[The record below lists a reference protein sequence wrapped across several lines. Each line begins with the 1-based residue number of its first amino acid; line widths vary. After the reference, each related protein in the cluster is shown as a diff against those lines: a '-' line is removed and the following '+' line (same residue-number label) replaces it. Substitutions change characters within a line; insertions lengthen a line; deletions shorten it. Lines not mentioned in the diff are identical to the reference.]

1 MDRAAT
7 DGATTGASALVRVA
21 APTDAPAI
29 ARVRI
34 DAWRST
40 YRGMIPDA
48 YLDGMSVAESEAH
61 WRRILQAAPG
71 RFSVFVAVEGEEVV
85 GFAAGHMLDPPK
97 LGCDAELSAIY
108 LTADRRRT
116 GIGRRLAGTVAAAQR
131 GHGAT
136 ALLTWVI
143 AGNRPARA
151 FYEALG
157 AELLVE
163 QPFQWDGIDLVE
175 AGYGFRDLDRLVA
188 ACGGMAALH

>member
-1 MDRAAT
+1 VRRAVPA
-7 DGATTGASALVRVA
+7 DA
-21 APTDAPAI
+21 AAI
-29 ARVRI
+29 ARVRV

-48 YLDGMSVAESEAH
+48 YLDGMSAEASEAH
-61 WRRILQAAPG
+61 WRRILGAAPG
-71 RFSVFVAVEGEEVV
+71 RFSVFVAVAGDEVV
-85 GFAAGHMLDPPK
+85 GFASGLMLDPPK

-108 LTADRRRT
+108 VRADRKRT
-116 GIGRRLAGTVAAAQR
+116 GIGRRLTGAVAAAQR
-131 GHGAT
+131 NHGAT
-136 ALLTWVI
+136 GLLTWVI

-188 ACGGMAALH
+188 ACGGGAALH

>member
-1 MDRAAT
+1 VEA
-7 DGATTGASALVRVA
+7 DGAPGAPVIVRVA
-21 APTDAPAI
+21 SPAHAPAI
-29 ARVRI
+29 ARIRI

-48 YLDGMSVAESEAH
+48 YLDGMSVDESEAH
-61 WRRILQAAPG
+61 WRRILEAAPG
-71 RFSVFVAVEGEEVV
+71 RFSVFVAVEGEAVV

-108 LTADRRRT
+108 LRADRRRT

-163 QPFQWDGIDLVE
+163 QPFQWDGTDLVE
-175 AGYGFRDLDRLVA
+175 AGYAFRDLDRLVA

>member
-1 MDRAAT
+1 MDRVAI
-7 DGATTGASALVRVA
+7 DGATSAPVIVRVA
-21 APTDAPAI
+21 APADAPAI

-48 YLDGMSVAESEAH
+48 YLDGMSVDESEAH

-71 RFSVFVAVEGEEVV
+71 RFSVFVAAEGDEVI
-85 GFAAGHMLDPPK
+85 GFAAGHMLEPPK

-108 LTADRRRT
+108 LRADRRRT

-131 GHGAT
+131 NHGAT

-151 FYEALG
+151 FYGALG
-157 AELLVE
+157 ATLVVE

-175 AGYGFRDLDRLVA
+175 AGYAFRDLDRLVA
-188 ACGGMAALH
+188 ACGGLAALH

>member
-1 MDRAAT
+1 MKA
-7 DGATTGASALVRVA
+7 DGAAGAPVIVRVA
-21 APTDAPAI
+21 AAADAPAI
-29 ARVRI
+29 ARVRV

-48 YLDGMSVAESEAH
+48 YLDGMSVDESEAH
-61 WRRILQAAPG
+61 WRRILEAAPG
-71 RFSVFVAVEGEEVV
+71 RFSVFVAEEGERVV
-85 GFAAGHMLDPPK
+85 GFAAGHMLEPPK
-97 LGCDAELSAIY
+97 LACDAELSAIY
-108 LTADRRRT
+108 LAADRRRT

>member
-1 MDRAAT
+1 MAGVET
-7 DGATTGASALVRVA
+7 DGATGAPAIVRA
-21 APTDAPAI
+21 AATTDAPAI

-48 YLDGMSVAESEAH
+48 YLDGMSVDESESH

-71 RFSVFVAVEGEEVV
+71 RFSVFVAVEGEAVV
-85 GFAAGHMLDPPK
+85 GFAAGHMLEPPK

-108 LTADRRRT
+108 LRADRRRT

-175 AGYGFRDLDRLVA
+175 TGYGFRDLDRLVA

>member
-1 MDRAAT
+1 MDRVDA
-7 DGATTGASALVRVA
+7 DGATGAPVIVRVA
-21 APTDAPAI
+21 APADAPAI

-48 YLDGMSVAESEAH
+48 YLDAMSVDESEAH

-71 RFSVFVAVEGEEVV
+71 RFSVFVAVEGEELV

-108 LTADRRRT
+108 LRADRRRT

-151 FYEALG
+151 FYGALG

-188 ACGGMAALH
+188 TCGGMAALH

>member
-1 MDRAAT
+1 MAGVATDAATGAPAIVRAA
-7 DGATTGASALVRVA
+7 A
-21 APTDAPAI
+21 ATDAPAI

-48 YLDGMSVAESEAH
+48 YLDGMSVDESESH

-71 RFSVFVAVEGEEVV
+71 RFSVFVAVEGEAVV
-85 GFAAGHMLDPPK
+85 GFAAGHMLEPPK

-108 LTADRRRT
+108 LRADRRRT

-175 AGYGFRDLDRLVA
+175 TGYGFRDLDRLVA

>member
-1 MDRAAT
+1 MDAVAPVG
-7 DGATTGASALVRVA
+7 GAG
-21 APTDAPAI
+21 APTVVRRAVPADAAAI
-29 ARVRI
+29 ARVRV

-48 YLDGMSVAESEAH
+48 YLDGMSVEAGEAQ
-61 WRRILQAAPG
+61 WRRILDAPPG
-71 RFSVFVAVEGEEVV
+71 RFSVFVAAEGGEVV
-85 GFAAGHMLDPPK
+85 GFASGLMLEPPK
-97 LGCDAELSAIY
+97 LGCDAELTAIY
-108 LTADRRRT
+108 VRADRKRT
-116 GIGRRLAGTVAAAQR
+116 GIGRRLTGAVAAAQR
-131 GHGAT
+131 NHGAT
-136 ALLTWVI
+136 GLLTWVI

-188 ACGGMAALH
+188 ACGGGAALH

>member
-1 MDRAAT
+1 MDRVEA
-7 DGATTGASALVRVA
+7 DGAPVTVRVA
-21 APTDAPAI
+21 APADAPAI

-48 YLDGMSVAESEAH
+48 YLDGMSVGESEAH

-71 RFSVFVAVEGEEVV
+71 RFSVFVAAEGDEVV
-85 GFAAGHMLDPPK
+85 GFAAGHMLEPPK

-108 LTADRRRT
+108 LRADRRRT

-136 ALLTWVI
+136 GLLTWVI
-143 AGNRPARA
+143 AGNRLARA